1 MAPKRKR
8 FDRRNPKKSEEAK
21 PKATGKKQKETH
33 VRKKGKN
40 RRLLDLRG
48 TKEKNL
54 PKQTNNIYIYIPRD
68 QLSLYFACAL
78 YFAGPIYCAAPWVC
92 LVTSRR
98 ISETLLLRHSDVNL
112 EGGGFHDS
120 PHILY
125 QQREKDLHLSG
136 QGKLGEEQI
145 AARLS
150 TDAVEGLKSMKEC
163 GLDWQCLPV
172 LEPYKI
178 SHPEVFEQK
187 PLQKR
192 SFHLKTDDD
201 YMFPAMTKK
210 SGCRPNMARQS
221 INMALDKIRSVM
233 YELTGQARRW
243 NPEQKCKGQRV
254 TVHGA
259 TRHTSAALLLF
270 NRDKSL
276 PNPSEH
282 VILEIQQRSDARV
295 LRKHYFHADES
306 EVTEALEYGAAP
318 SPFGKRKPETIE
330 DPKIVSLD
338 SKTDHE
344 SITSESNAQKNEVR
358 PSNSKTDH
366 ERLTFESGIQKE
378 EPHPSDSK
386 PDHESITSES
396 NAKKNPAPPGPCSS
410 KVQPE
415 KQHKFVSRN
424 VAQLQCKLC
433 KQ

>member
-8 FDRRNPKKSEEAK
+8 FDRRNPKKNGQAK
-21 PKATGKKQKETH
+21 PKATEGKRQKEKNVRKEGKKQKVT
-33 VRKKGKN
+33 RSAWNKGKKPSKTN
-40 RRLLDLRG
+40 
-48 TKEKNL
+48 
-54 PKQTNNIYIYIPRD
+54 KQHIFIPRD

-78 YFAGPIYCAAPWVC
+78 YFAGPIYCAALWVC

-125 QQREKDLHLSG
+125 QQREEDLHLSG

-172 LEPYKI
+172 LEPYKH
-178 SHPEVFEQK
+178 SHPEVFENK

-233 YELTGQARRW
+233 YELTGKSRRW

-276 PNPSEH
+276 PSPSEH

-306 EVTEALEYGAAP
+306 EVKEALEYGAAP
-318 SPFGKRKPETIE
+318 SPFGKRKSETIK
-330 DPKIVSLD
+330 DPKVASSD
-338 SKTDHE
+338 SKTG
-344 SITSESNAQKNEVR
+344 
-358 PSNSKTDH
+358 H
-366 ERLTFESGIQKE
+366 ERLTSESKTQKE
-378 EPHPSDSK
+378 EDRLSTVFGHAIQNLN
-386 PDHESITSES
+386 E
-396 NAKKNPAPPGPCSS
+396 
-410 KVQPE
+410 
-415 KQHKFVSRN
+415 
-424 VAQLQCKLC
+424 
-433 KQ
+433 

>member
-8 FDRRNPKKSEEAK
+8 FDRRNPKNKWGGKTKSNRVKTEGNTCHKKREKQKVTRSAWNK
-21 PKATGKKQKETH
+21 GKKHSKT
-33 VRKKGKN
+33 N
-40 RRLLDLRG
+40 
-48 TKEKNL
+48 
-54 PKQTNNIYIYIPRD
+54 KQHIYIPRD

-78 YFAGPIYCAAPWVC
+78 YFAGPIYCAALWVC

-125 QQREKDLHLSG
+125 QQREEDLHLSG

-178 SHPEVFEQK
+178 SHPEVFEHK

-221 INMALDKIRSVM
+221 INMALV
-233 YELTGQARRW
+233 
-243 NPEQKCKGQRV
+243 
-254 TVHGA
+254 
-259 TRHTSAALLLF
+259 
-270 NRDKSL
+270 
-276 PNPSEH
+276 
-282 VILEIQQRSDARV
+282 
-295 LRKHYFHADES
+295 
-306 EVTEALEYGAAP
+306 
-318 SPFGKRKPETIE
+318 
-330 DPKIVSLD
+330 
-338 SKTDHE
+338 
-344 SITSESNAQKNEVR
+344 
-358 PSNSKTDH
+358 
-366 ERLTFESGIQKE
+366 
-378 EPHPSDSK
+378 
-386 PDHESITSES
+386 
-396 NAKKNPAPPGPCSS
+396 
-410 KVQPE
+410 
-415 KQHKFVSRN
+415 
-424 VAQLQCKLC
+424 
-433 KQ
+433 